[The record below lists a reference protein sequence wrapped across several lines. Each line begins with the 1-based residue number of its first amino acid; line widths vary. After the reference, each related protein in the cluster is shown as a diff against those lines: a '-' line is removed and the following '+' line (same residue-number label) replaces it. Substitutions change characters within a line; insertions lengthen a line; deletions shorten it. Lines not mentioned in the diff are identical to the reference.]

1 MVAVYSY
8 WACVCEGSPR
18 TSPPPVFAKGLPPV
32 LSFCLLTFHV
42 TEQKTL
48 HMKTSDNFINEIQLE
63 FQKKLFSRNKV
74 TTPGD
79 AAEVSREIFISTNSR
94 IELKEYFFVIMLNR
108 ANEVLGFVK
117 LGEGGI
123 SGALVDLRLAF
134 ATALKCLASG
144 IILLHNH
151 PSANLRPSEED
162 KALTKKFSEV
172 GEIVDIKVI
181 DHIILTANSY
191 CSFADDGIALK

>member
-1 MVAVYSY
+1 M
-8 WACVCEGSPR
+8 E
-18 TSPPPVFAKGLPPV
+18 T
-32 LSFCLLTFHV
+32 TN
-42 TEQKTL
+42 
-48 HMKTSDNFINEIQLE
+48 NFINEIQLE
-63 FQKKLFSRNKV
+63 FQKKLFSRNKI

-79 AAEVSREIFISTNSR
+79 AAEVSREIFIASYSR
-94 IELKEYFFVIMLNR
+94 IELKEYFFMIMLNR
-108 ANEVLGFVK
+108 ANEVLGYVK

-144 IILLHNH
+144 IVLLHNH
-151 PSANLRPSEED
+151 PSSSLKPSEND

-172 GEIVDIKVI
+172 GELLDIKVI

-191 CSFADDGIALK
+191 CSFVDEGISLK